1 MITKLEARQAGVL
14 LLAGTGGALV
24 LMLHHPTSLKGPD
37 DGLLLSDWSN
47 AGVHGGMVACLLAIC
62 MGGSSLPRWLGDG
75 NLSVRAG
82 RVAFTGGMAALIAA
96 GLINGFATGSLA
108 ARAGAASTLSVQ
120 FGTLAALNQTFAV
133 FGVAMVAA
141 AMGLWSARMLRL
153 DPMARIAGIAGLAAA
168 ALAAGWLAVGGGAF
182 GLVPAVVATLVFG
195 AWSGLTAASL
205 LGGRSGREP

>member
-1 MITKLEARQAGVL
+1 MITKLEAWQAGVL
-14 LLAGTGGALV
+14 LLTGTGGALV

-62 MGGSSLPRWLGDG
+62 VGGSSLPRWLGDG

-182 GLVPAVVATLVFG
+182 ALVPAVVATLVFG

-205 LGGRSGREP
+205 LGGRSGWES